1 MGKIDVPQ
9 AVIIAQAH
17 LSPEGFAHSLK
28 VAEYALELKAAT
40 GHKVKRDS
48 LFIVAILHDVLEDAP
63 EEQREALRLS
73 FQEGL
78 PDGCYDALMG
88 LTHDKAS
95 MDYDTY
101 CESIKRFAKRDEN
114 GELAYLVK
122 LADMKDHLSRVE
134 TLTDKLKE
142 KYLSGLRFLL

>member
-1 MGKIDVPQ
+1 MGKIDVAQ

-17 LSPEGFAHSLK
+17 LSSEGFAHSLK
-28 VAEYALELKAAT
+28 VAEYALELKAAI
-40 GHKVKRDS
+40 GHKAKRDS
-48 LFIVAILHDVLEDAP
+48 VFIVGILHDVLEDAP
-63 EEQREALRLS
+63 EEQREALKLS

-78 PDGCYDALMG
+78 PEGCYDALVG
-88 LTHDKAS
+88 LTHDKTS

-101 CESIKRFAKRDEN
+101 CQSIKSFAQRSEN
-114 GELAYLVK
+114 GEIAYLVK

>member
-1 MGKIDVPQ
+1 MNYIDVPQ

-17 LSPEGFAHSLK
+17 LSPKGFAHSLK
-28 VAEYALELKAAT
+28 VAEYALELNEAT
-40 GHKVKRDS
+40 GLRARRDL

-63 EEQREALRLS
+63 EEQREALRLA
-73 FQEGL
+73 FQESL
-78 PDGCYDALMG
+78 PDGCYDALIG
-88 LTHDKAS
+88 LIHDKAS
-95 MDYDTY
+95 MDYNTY
-101 CESIKRFAKRDEN
+101 CESIKRFAMRNEN

>member
-1 MGKIDVPQ
+1 MGKIDVAQ

-17 LSPEGFAHSLK
+17 LSPEGFTHSLK

-40 GHKVKRDS
+40 GHKVKSDS

-78 PDGCYDALMG
+78 PDGCYDALVG

-95 MDYDTY
+95 MDYNTY

-114 GELAYLVK
+114 GEIAFLVK
-122 LADMKDHLSRVE
+122 LADMKDHLSRRE

-142 KYLSGLRFLL
+142 KYLMGLSYLL